1 MTLTKLCL
9 TILFPLLLT
18 ILCTIFLVTALSA
31 NENVITREA
40 TKSFLCAKHDYLVND
55 LTQQWKQERIWYGLT
70 HTNEIIELF
79 VNEKNGRFTIITT
92 GTDKISCGLIGGN
105 GSSTLTQD

>member
-1 MTLTKLCL
+1 MTLNKLCL
-9 TILFPLLLT
+9 NILFPIIIT
-18 ILCTIFLVTALSA
+18 ILCTLFLVAVLSA
-31 NENVITREA
+31 NENVIKREA
-40 TKSFLCAKHDYLVND
+40 TKSFLCAEHGYLVND

-79 VNEKNGRFTIITT
+79 VNQKNGRFTIITT